1 MLIWLTGALGA
12 KATEKIVI
20 PISTNETD
28 LVLQVGDNGRLYQT
42 YLGHRL
48 SNRSDLKQFNWY
60 NKAASD
66 GSVSQRGW
74 EAYACQG
81 GEDFFEP
88 ALALVH
94 ADGNRATYLYYK
106 RHEVKDIPGG
116 KETTIYL
123 ADNKYPVNVELHY
136 QAYPNENIIRTW
148 TEISHHEKGDI
159 RLDAYA
165 STMLYF
171 NRKDYWLTEFS
182 GDWANRPTCCRSS

>member
-81 GEDFFEP
+81 ARTF
-88 ALALVH
+88 L
-94 ADGNRATYLYYK
+94 NRRWHSSTPMAT
-106 RHEVKDIPGG
+106 EQPIC
-116 KETTIYL
+116 TIS
-123 ADNKYPVNVELHY
+123 AM
-136 QAYPNENIIRTW
+136 R
-148 TEISHHEKGDI
+148 
-159 RLDAYA
+159 
-165 STMLYF
+165 
-171 NRKDYWLTEFS
+171 
-182 GDWANRPTCCRSS
+182 